1 MSKPIPAKSEPITPR
16 LPDPAFEDPRHNLR
30 LYQGDCLEI
39 LAAIPANS
47 VDLIFAD
54 PPYFLSNGGI
64 TCHAGKMVSVHK
76 GDWDKSRSADANHE
90 FNRDWLAAAQR
101 VLKPNGSI
109 WVSGTAHVIHS
120 VGFAMQQLGFKL
132 LNDIS
137 WVKPNPPPN
146 LSCRYFT
153 HATETLI
160 WAAKDK
166 TSRHTFNYKLMK
178 ETNRGKQMKSVW
190 EIRPPESWE
199 KKFGKHPTQKPVA
212 LLERILLAS
221 TNEGDLVLDP
231 FAGSSTTLIAAFRLR
246 RQAVGCELTAEF
258 LTLSL
263 RRLCSNLVHAEISVT
278 TLHFSVDPPTN
289 SMDRSKCAHVAN
301 QLGSCSGR
309 SSDRSAILRSA
320 RGPSR
325 AGVRPGAQ
333 SFGQLKKLVI
343 PSLPAEA
350 GKAEGPAFSSFA
362 VDVRS
367 GPGPS
372 RASRFSSGH
381 GFSRAV
387 RHGQSERLQPLRASL
402 FDEMSPQPQL
412 VQQERRF
419 YFVGRTKREIL
430 FTALADSLEE
440 ARQKFRNA
448 GQPESDAL
456 FIIKT
461 ETESYLT

>member
-1 MSKPIPAKSEPITPR
+1 MSKPILNPPNGNAAAT
-16 LPDPAFEDPRHNLR
+16 LPTPAFDDPKHHLR

-39 LAAIPANS
+39 LAAIPENS
-47 VDLIFAD
+47 VDLVFAD

-76 GDWDKSRSADANHE
+76 GDWDKSRGPDANHE
-90 FNRDWLAAAQR
+90 FNRAWLAAAQR

-153 HATETLI
+153 HATETII
-160 WAAKDK
+160 WAAKNAK
-166 TSRHTFNYKLMK
+166 SRHTFNYKLMK
-178 ETNRGKQMKSVW
+178 ETNHGKQMKSVW
-190 EIRPPESWE
+190 EIRPPAQWE
-199 KKFGKHPTQKPVA
+199 KRFGKHPTQKPVA

-221 TNEGDLVLDP
+221 TNEGDVVLDP
-231 FAGSSTTLIAAFRLR
+231 FAGSSTTLLAALRLR
-246 RQAVGCELTAEF
+246 RNAVGCELSAEF

-263 RRLCSNLVHAEISVT
+263 RRICSNLVQLEISVAT
-278 TLHFSVDPPTN
+278 VQFSVDPQTD
-289 SMDRSKCAHVAN
+289 SVDR
-301 QLGSCSGR
+301 SCSGR
-309 SSDRSAILRSA
+309 SSDRSASA
-320 RGPSR
+320 
-325 AGVRPGAQ
+325 
-333 SFGQLKKLVI
+333 
-343 PSLPAEA
+343 
-350 GKAEGPAFSSFA
+350 
-362 VDVRS
+362 
-367 GPGPS
+367 
-372 RASRFSSGH
+372 
-381 GFSRAV
+381 
-387 RHGQSERLQPLRASL
+387 SERSCMPAQL
-402 FDEMSPQPQL
+402 QL

-430 FTALADSLEE
+430 FTVLADSLDE

-448 GQPESDAL
+448 GNSDSDAL

-461 ETESYLT
+461 ETEIYLA

>member
-1 MSKPIPAKSEPITPR
+1 MSKPIPNSPNGNATTAH
-16 LPDPAFEDPRHNLR
+16 LPAPAFDDPKHHLR

-39 LAAIPANS
+39 LAAIPENS
-47 VDLIFAD
+47 VDLVFAD

-76 GDWDKSRSADANHE
+76 GDWDKSRGPDANHE
-90 FNRDWLAAAQR
+90 FNRAWLAAAQR

-153 HATETLI
+153 HATETII
-160 WAAKDK
+160 WAAKNSK
-166 TSRHTFNYKLMK
+166 SRHTFNYKLMK

-199 KKFGKHPTQKPVA
+199 KRHGKHPTQKPVA
-212 LLERILLAS
+212 LLERVLLAA

-231 FAGSSTTLIAAFRLR
+231 FAGSATTLITAFRLS
-246 RQAVGCELTAEF
+246 RQAVGCELSAEF

-263 RRLCSNLVHAEISVT
+263 RRLCSNLVQLEISVAC
-278 TLHFSVDPPTN
+278 LHFSVDPPTDP
-289 SMDRSKCAHVAN
+289 MDR
-301 QLGSCSGR
+301 SCSGR
-309 SSDRSAILRSA
+309 PSGRSASA
-320 RGPSR
+320 SKRC
-325 AGVRPGAQ
+325 
-333 SFGQLKKLVI
+333 
-343 PSLPAEA
+343 
-350 GKAEGPAFSSFA
+350 
-362 VDVRS
+362 
-367 GPGPS
+367 
-372 RASRFSSGH
+372 
-381 GFSRAV
+381 
-387 RHGQSERLQPLRASL
+387 
-402 FDEMSPQPQL
+402 MSPQLQL

-430 FTALADSLEE
+430 FTVLADSLDE

-448 GQPESDAL
+448 GNSDSDAI

-461 ETESYLT
+461 ETEIYLA